1 MEKSTKYTE
10 TLAKVHGVLSGE
22 TDFVANM
29 ANVAAILKSDFDFW
43 WVGFYLIKNNQ
54 LVLGPFQGP
63 VACTRIDFGKGVCG
77 SSWKRKETIIVADVH
92 LFEGHIACSEYSN
105 SEIVIPLKKHNEMI
119 GILDIDSTKFN
130 NFDEVDA
137 AFLEKMMN
145 LLTES
150 STINNPIAEE

>member
-10 TLAKVHGVLSGE
+10 TLAKVHGILSGE

>member
-145 LLTES
+145 HLTES

>member
-77 SSWKRKETIIVADVH
+77 SSWKRKETIIVDDVH